1 MSSRPAPRPLLR
13 MLERQ
18 CVRPNTMAAWLLVI
32 VPIGQL
38 SRSVATG
45 PSEVGPK
52 YMLVMPKT
60 TER

>member
-1 MSSRPAPRPLLR
+1 